1 MLVIPLLNPII
12 LNPEAFQRL
21 QSLQFNSLI
30 GCCSFS
36 SEEGANFSYDSIKK
50 EIETFGQKCP
60 GVFRPIKPGDF
71 LSFSNESQTRFFRV
85 HPENTFREWVLEGS
99 SLVTMVPTVKTF
111 RYLKDADIM
120 MMMSGEVIRFYL
132 SSSTGEEEIGSLTLP
147 NPDQIWNNDNRLR
160 DAIGLFLGAK
170 GSPKSCWN

>member
-1 MLVIPLLNPII
+1 MLVIPLLQPII
-12 LNPEAFQRL
+12 AENFQTLQALELDRL
-21 QSLQFNSLI
+21 I
-30 GCCSFS
+30 ACCSFL
-36 SEEGANFSYDSIKK
+36 SEERDFSYDSISKS
-50 EIETFGQKCP
+50 IETFGQKCP
-60 GVFRPIKPGDF
+60 GAFRPIEPGDF
-71 LSFSNESQTRFFRV
+71 LSISDETQTRFFRV
-85 HPENTFREWVLEGS
+85 MKNVTFTEWVLEGS
-99 SLVTMVPTVKTF
+99 SLVTMVPKPAVKTF
-111 RYLKDADIM
+111 KYLKDADIM

>member
-1 MLVIPLLNPII
+1 MIVIPLLNPII
-12 LNPEAFQRL
+12 LNPEDFQAL
-21 QSLQFNSLI
+21 QSLQFDKLI

-60 GVFRPIKPGDF
+60 GAFRPIEPGDF
-71 LSFSNESQTRFFRV
+71 LSISDESQTRFFRV

-111 RYLKDADIM
+111 EYVDGVDLM

-132 SSSTGEEEIGSLTLP
+132 SSATGKEEIGSLTLSDP
-147 NPDQIWNNDNRLR
+147 NKIWSSDNKLR
-160 DAIGLFLGAK
+160 EAIGLFLGAK